1 MEEDEIER
9 EMNLI
14 FGLNASEIF
23 PANMDTGSGSPVE
36 SAGVGESIE
45 AGDGANLD
53 SSTLS
58 RVRSRS
64 MDSGGNSLNTS
75 SSVKNDNNDT
85 VTKKQRLSWDT
96 DDPGKEVN
104 SGGGIGN
111 LDKSSTDQDEEENV
125 EKDFAFDP
133 GSKVSPFSSKQD

>member
-1 MEEDEIER
+1 M
-9 EMNLI
+9 
-14 FGLNASEIF
+14 
-23 PANMDTGSGSPVE
+23 
-36 SAGVGESIE
+36 
-45 AGDGANLD
+45 
-53 SSTLS
+53 
-58 RVRSRS
+58 
-64 MDSGGNSLNTS
+64 NTS
-75 SSVKNDNNDT
+75 SPVKNDNNDT

-104 SGGGIGN
+104 SDGGIGN